1 MKKLNKTKLIQL
13 LILFVWF
20 LIMVY
25 FFGGDEVNG
34 QEIEHE
40 SYQPV
45 SDHRIARDFKH
56 DIRTDA
62 DGPEQIFITA
72 RVTAYAP
79 FDNQSGICADDNP
92 NSTSTGKVPGPSYA
106 AADPARLP
114 YGTRLNV
121 PGYGIVEIQDTGGA
135 LRTYEGIA
143 IDLYFETYDEAMRWG
158 VQYLEVE
165 ILGGTDEKD

>member
-1 MKKLNKTKLIQL
+1 MGKPNKIKLIQL
-13 LILFVWF
+13 LIL
-20 LIMVY
+20 LIGYILILY

-34 QEIEHE
+34 QEVEHE

-62 DGPEQIFITA
+62 DDPEQIFITA

-79 FDNQSGICADDNP
+79 FDNKSGICADENP
-92 NSTSTGKVPGPSYA
+92 NSTSTGKRPGPEYA

-114 YGTRLNV
+114 YGTKLNI
-121 PGYGIVEIQDTGGA
+121 PGYGVVEIQDTGGA
-135 LRTYEGIA
+135 LRNDKENIRIDVFMYDYESA
-143 IDLYFETYDEAMRWG
+143 IIFG
-158 VQYLEVE
+158 VQWLEVE
-165 ILGGTDEKD
+165 ILGGLDEE